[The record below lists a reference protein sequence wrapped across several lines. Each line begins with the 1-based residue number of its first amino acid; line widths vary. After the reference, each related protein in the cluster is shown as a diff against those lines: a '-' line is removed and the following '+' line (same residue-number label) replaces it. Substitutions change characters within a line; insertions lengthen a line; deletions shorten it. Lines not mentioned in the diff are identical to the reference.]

1 MLQSYAFFA
10 KCNHYLL
17 NVVFFLYFCSMKRT
31 LFTGHMKMADM
42 IATNYDLILMLP
54 RFGIPLGFGDK
65 SVKEVCRER
74 NVDENFF
81 LTVCNIYSF
90 DDYRP
95 DDEEVARIESGL
107 VVEHLQASHRYYIE
121 ERLPHLQH
129 HLDHI
134 ADSAGEQSAV
144 ILKKYFSDYCR
155 EVRDHVRREEKNL
168 GQMLEEMRNGTTRK
182 SVMSDHYQKSH
193 DNIKDKLSDLT
204 QIIYKYIPGE
214 RLNEEMMELVFDIL
228 QLSRDLEK
236 HAMIEELLLQPTEDC
251 QLSDREQDVL
261 ELVALGLSSKEI
273 AGRLNIAVNTVNT
286 HRKSITKKT
295 GIKSVAG
302 LAVYAMLKKN

>member
-1 MLQSYAFFA
+1 MS
-10 KCNHYLL
+10 N
-17 NVVFFLYFCSMKRT
+17 RT
-31 LFTGHMKMADM
+31 LFSGRMKMADM

-65 SVKEVCRER
+65 SVREVCREHG
-74 NVDENFF
+74 VAENFF
-81 LTVCNIYSF
+81 LTVCNIYTF

-95 DDEEVARIESGL
+95 DADERVGIDSRM
-107 VVEHLQASHRYYIE
+107 VVEHLRASHRYYID

-134 ADSAGEQSAV
+134 AEKAGQQSAT
-144 ILKKYFSDYCR
+144 ILKKYFADYCR

-168 GQMLEEMRNGTTRK
+168 TELLEGTGTGI
-182 SVMSDHYQKSH
+182 SDRYQKSH

-236 HAMIEELLLQPTEDC
+236 HAEIEELMLAPAEDYD
-251 QLSDREQDVL
+251 LSERELEVL
-261 ELVALGLSSKEI
+261 ELVAQGLSSKEI
-273 AGRLNIAVNTVNT
+273 AGRLKIAVNTVNT
-286 HRKSITKKT
+286 HRKSITRKT

>member
-1 MLQSYAFFA
+1 
-10 KCNHYLL
+10 
-17 NVVFFLYFCSMKRT
+17 
-31 LFTGHMKMADM
+31 MKMADM
-42 IATNYDLILMLP
+42 IASNYDLILMLP
-54 RFGIPLGFGDK
+54 RFGIPLGFGEK

-74 NVDENFF
+74 GVDENFF

-95 DDEEVARIESGL
+95 DDEEVAAIDHRL

-121 ERLPHLQH
+121 ERLPHMQH
-129 HLDHI
+129 HLDHV
-134 ADSAGEQSAV
+134 AESAGDQSSAL
-144 ILKKYFSDYCR
+144 LKKYFADYCR
-155 EVRDHVRREEKNL
+155 EVRDHVRREERNL
-168 GQMLEEMRNGTTRK
+168 ISMLDTLSDGEPLSKAVT
-182 SVMSDHYQKSH
+182 DHYVKSH

-214 RLNEEMMELVFDIL
+214 RLNEEMMELVFDIM

-236 HAMIEELLLQPTEDC
+236 HAMIEELLLMPSEDYD
-251 QLSDREQDVL
+251 LSDREQEVL
-261 ELVALGLSSKEI
+261 VLVAQGLSSKEI
-273 AGRLNIAVNTVNT
+273 AAKLNIAVNTVNT

-302 LAVYAMLKKN
+302 LAVYAMLKNN

>member
-1 MLQSYAFFA
+1 
-10 KCNHYLL
+10 
-17 NVVFFLYFCSMKRT
+17 MKRT
-31 LFTGHMKMADM
+31 IFTGRIKMADM
-42 IATNYDLILMLP
+42 IASNYDLILMLP

-65 SVKEVCRER
+65 SVKEVCRD
-74 NVDENFF
+74 NGVDENFF
-81 LTVCNIYSF
+81 LTVCNIYTF

-95 DDEEVARIESGL
+95 DSEEVDKIDNCL
-107 VVEHLQASHRYYIE
+107 VVEHLRASHRYYIE

-134 ADSAGEQSAV
+134 ADRAGEQSSV
-144 ILKKYFSDYCR
+144 VLKKYFADYCR
-155 EVRDHVRREEKNL
+155 EVREHVRREERNL
-168 GQMLEEMRNGTTRK
+168 VDMLEHEGSSREKG
-182 SVMSDHYQKSH
+182 MSDHYQRSH

-214 RLNEEMMELVFDIL
+214 RLNEEMMELVFDIM

-236 HAMIEELLLQPTEDC
+236 HAEIEELLLLPEEDY
-251 QLSDREQDVL
+251 QLSEREQEVL
-261 ELVALGLSSKEI
+261 ELVAQGLSSKEV

-286 HRKSITKKT
+286 HRKSITRKT

>member
-1 MLQSYAFFA
+1 MTVS
-10 KCNHYLL
+10 
-17 NVVFFLYFCSMKRT
+17 KRT
-31 LFTGHMKMADM
+31 IFTSRMKMADM
-42 IATNYDLILMLP
+42 IASNYDLILMLP
-54 RFGIPLGFGDK
+54 RFGIPLGFGEK

-74 NVDENFF
+74 GVDENFF

-95 DDEEVARIESGL
+95 DDEEVAAIDHRL

-121 ERLPHLQH
+121 ERLPHMQH
-129 HLDHI
+129 HLDHV
-134 ADSAGEQSAV
+134 AESAGDQSSAV
-144 ILKKYFSDYCR
+144 LKKYFADYCR
-155 EVRDHVRREEKNL
+155 EVRDHVRREERNL
-168 GQMLEEMRNGTTRK
+168 ISMLDNLSDGEPLSKAVT
-182 SVMSDHYQKSH
+182 DHYVKSH

-214 RLNEEMMELVFDIL
+214 RLNEEMMELVFDIM

-236 HAMIEELLLQPTEDC
+236 HAMIEELLLMPPEDYD
-251 QLSDREQDVL
+251 LSDREQEVL
-261 ELVALGLSSKEI
+261 VLVAQGLSSKEI
-273 AGRLNIAVNTVNT
+273 AAKLNIAVNTVNT

-302 LAVYAMLKKN
+302 LAVYAMLKK

>member
-1 MLQSYAFFA
+1 
-10 KCNHYLL
+10 
-17 NVVFFLYFCSMKRT
+17 
-31 LFTGHMKMADM
+31 MKMSDM
-42 IATNYDLILMLP
+42 IASNYDLILMLP
-54 RFGIPLGFGDK
+54 RFGIPLGFGEK

-74 NVDENFF
+74 GVDENFF

-95 DDEEVARIESGL
+95 DDEEVAAIDHRL

-121 ERLPHLQH
+121 DRLPHMQH
-129 HLDHI
+129 HLDHV
-134 ADSAGEQSAV
+134 AESAGDHSAAV
-144 ILKKYFSDYCR
+144 LKKYFSDYCR
-155 EVRDHVRREEKNL
+155 EVRDHVRREERNL
-168 GQMLEEMRNGTTRK
+168 VSMLDSLSEGEPLSKIVT
-182 SVMSDHYQKSH
+182 DHYVKSH

-214 RLNEEMMELVFDIL
+214 RLNEEMMELVFDIM

-236 HAMIEELLLQPTEDC
+236 HAMIEELLLMPPEDYD
-251 QLSDREQDVL
+251 LSDREQEVL
-261 ELVALGLSSKEI
+261 VLVAQGLSSKEI
-273 AGRLNIAVNTVNT
+273 ATKLNIAVNTVNT

-302 LAVYAMLKKN
+302 LAVYAMLKKK

>member
-1 MLQSYAFFA
+1 
-10 KCNHYLL
+10 
-17 NVVFFLYFCSMKRT
+17 MKRT
-31 LFTGHMKMADM
+31 LFTGRMKMADM
-42 IATNYDLILMLP
+42 IASNYDLILMLP
-54 RFGIPLGFGDK
+54 RFGIPLGFGEK
-65 SVKEVCRER
+65 SVKEVCRECG
-74 NVDENFF
+74 VDDNFF
-81 LTVCNIYSF
+81 LTVCNIYTF

-95 DDEEVARIESGL
+95 DDEELSRIEHHM

-134 ADSAGEQSAV
+134 ADGVGAMAEKSAT
-144 ILKKYFSDYCR
+144 ILRKYFADYCR

-168 GQMLEEMRNGTTRK
+168 EALLAGNSAAVSE
-182 SVMSDHYQKSH
+182 HYQKSH
-193 DNIKDKLSDLT
+193 DNIKDKLNDLT

-236 HAMIEELLLQPTEDC
+236 HAEIEELLLTPTEDYA
-251 QLSDREQDVL
+251 LSEREQEVL
-261 ELVALGLSSKEI
+261 ELVAQGLSSKEI

-286 HRKSITKKT
+286 HRKSITRKT

-302 LAVYAMLKKN
+302 LAVYWKLKK

>member
-1 MLQSYAFFA
+1 
-10 KCNHYLL
+10 
-17 NVVFFLYFCSMKRT
+17 
-31 LFTGHMKMADM
+31 MKMADM
-42 IATNYDLILMLP
+42 IASNYDLILMLP
-54 RFGIPLGFGDK
+54 RFGIPLGFGEK

-74 NVDENFF
+74 GVDENFF

-95 DDEEVARIESGL
+95 DDEEVAAIDHRL

-121 ERLPHLQH
+121 ERLPHMQH
-129 HLDHI
+129 HLDHV
-134 ADSAGEQSAV
+134 AESAGDQSSAV
-144 ILKKYFSDYCR
+144 LKKYFADYCR
-155 EVRDHVRREEKNL
+155 EVRDHVRREERNL
-168 GQMLEEMRNGTTRK
+168 ISMLDNLSDGEPLSKAVT
-182 SVMSDHYQKSH
+182 DHYVKSH

-214 RLNEEMMELVFDIL
+214 RLNEEMMELVFDIM

-236 HAMIEELLLQPTEDC
+236 HAMIEELLLMPPEDYD
-251 QLSDREQDVL
+251 LSDREQEVL
-261 ELVALGLSSKEI
+261 VLVAQGLSSKEI
-273 AGRLNIAVNTVNT
+273 AAKLNIAVNTVNT

-302 LAVYAMLKKN
+302 LAVYAMLKK